1 MGKNANAKYYLNSV
15 IVVAIMVFFRFLPT
29 VGSMTPLGVT
39 VLGIFIGALYGWIK
53 CDMVWPSVLAMILL
67 GMTDYVENVS
77 AVFTSAI
84 SNFTIQMMIWLLV
97 FSAILTVSGISKQ
110 LATRMIRSK
119 FGKGHPWLLSI
130 AIYAAAGIVAAFGG
144 GFAAILICWDF
155 TYNIAA
161 QVGYTNKDKWPRMMV
176 ISVVV
181 AVCIV
186 ACLLPFQVGIAAT
199 FGYLFTA
206 AANAGVEGYT
216 SYNFV
221 TYLLLSSSMIIVSS
235 SIFFVLLKFIIR
247 PDVEKLKSYS
257 DDTPNEPFTAQ
268 QKIAVWALV
277 AMIVLTSVPS
287 MLPACALKTVLT
299 RIGTTPIILAIT
311 VVITYLRDKDGKQY
325 FTFQQLGS
333 QGMFWPMMFMVS
345 TAVVVGGALSTPAM
359 GFTSTIM
366 SIFTP
371 IFQNATPYVFGL
383 VILAVTM
390 LLTNMVN
397 NAVAGAIMVPVM
409 FSFAVSI
416 GANPM
421 AITACTVLASNM
433 GILLPC
439 ASPSAA
445 MLHSNK
451 EWTSTKEIFQV
462 AVLGLIAVLITIAL
476 VGLPLGN
483 ILFA

>member
-1 MGKNANAKYYLNSV
+1 MPKNTKYYLNSL
-15 IVVAIMVFFRFLPT
+15 IVVAIMIFFRFLPPI
-29 VGSMTPLGVT
+29 GSMTKLGVT

-67 GMTDYVENVS
+67 GMTSYAENV
-77 AVFTSAI
+77 ATVFTSAI
-84 SNFTIQMMIWLLV
+84 SNNTIQMMIWLLV

-110 LATRMIRSK
+110 LATRLIRSK
-119 FGKGHPWLLSI
+119 LGKGHPWVLTFF
-130 AIYAAAGIVAAFGG
+130 IYASAGIVAAFGG

-155 TYNIAA
+155 IYSIAE
-161 QVGYTNKDKWPRMMV
+161 QVGYTKEDKWPRMMV

-216 SYNFV
+216 SYNFI

-235 SIFFVLLKFIIR
+235 AIYFVLLKFIIR
-247 PDVEKLKSYS
+247 PDVEKLKNYS
-257 DDTPNEPFTAQ
+257 DDTPCTPLTKH
-268 QKIAVWALV
+268 QKIAIWSLV

-287 MLPACALKTVLT
+287 MLPACALKTIMN
-299 RIGTTPIILAIT
+299 RIGTTAIILAIT
-311 VVITYLRDKDGKQY
+311 VVITYLRDNEGKQY

-345 TAVVVGGALSTPAM
+345 TAVVVGGALSSPDM
-359 GFTSTIM
+359 GFTATII
-366 SIFTP
+366 SVFTP
-371 IFQNATPYVFGL
+371 IFKNASPYIFGL
-383 VILAVTM
+383 VILLVTL
-390 LLTNMVN
+390 LLTNIVN

-445 MLHSNK
+445 MLHANK
-451 EWTSTKEIFQV
+451 EWTSIGEIFRV
-462 AVLGLIAVLITIAL
+462 SILGLIAVLITIAT

-483 ILFA
+483 ILFR